1 MGVTFSASPRR
12 DQARRVILRWTRRMV
27 VALEADGFGL
37 LLAFLFLGLGLVL
50 WILSLALLVGD
61 SISPVMK
68 ILWLVALTC
77 LAPFAIPIYLLSW
90 SLRLSGRSAR
100 GA

>member
-1 MGVTFSASPRR
+1 M
-12 DQARRVILRWTRRMV
+12 L
-27 VALEADGFGL
+27 VALEAGGFGL
-37 LLAFLFLGLGLVL
+37 LLAFLLLGLGLVL

-68 ILWLVALTC
+68 VLWLVALAC

-90 SLRLSGRSAR
+90 SLRISSRSAR
-100 GA
+100 DA

>member
-1 MGVTFSASPRR
+1 M
-12 DQARRVILRWTRRMV
+12 LL
-27 VALEADGFGL
+27 ALEAGGFGL
-37 LLAFLFLGLGLVL
+37 LLALLFLGLGLVL

-68 ILWLVALTC
+68 VLWLVALTC
-77 LAPFAIPIYLLSW
+77 LAPFAIPVYLLSW
-90 SLRLSGRSAR
+90 SLRFSSRAAR

>member
-1 MGVTFSASPRR
+1 M
-12 DQARRVILRWTRRMV
+12 LL
-27 VALEADGFGL
+27 ALEAGGFGL
-37 LLAFLFLGLGLVL
+37 LLALLFLGLGLVL

-68 ILWLVALTC
+68 VLWLVALTC

-90 SLRLSGRSAR
+90 SLRLSARSAR